1 METAKNITEFSKGK
15 ETKQLE
21 GIDVQKFNK
30 HLTSQTIED
39 VDKQETPSITWK
51 DIKALKRSKYFKIKD
66 KYDKAFVLSHNKT
79 GAIVE
84 IQAASSFHACNIIGW
99 RPRHT
104 KVIEVIN
111 VKDKKKQKHEK
122 INATNVE
129 TSGSSS
135 DG

>member
-66 KYDKAFVLSHNKT
+66 APKDWLFEFQILT
-79 GAIVE
+79 GERI
-84 IQAASSFHACNIIGW
+84 
-99 RPRHT
+99 
-104 KVIEVIN
+104 
-111 VKDKKKQKHEK
+111 
-122 INATNVE
+122 
-129 TSGSSS
+129 
-135 DG
+135 